1 MRPLKQVSIVV
12 LGRVLISGLVIVVLL
27 ELPGGL
33 LVGRLLRLAMLDF
46 HPAIVLRGLPRLRG
60 RTPVVLGFNHIPC
73 RRLPV
78 LKAVH
83 IHSPERCTLALGCL
97 ALALVAKLLQLLQFC
112 HHLDLGRE
120 GGLEVMASGG
130 LEGDV

>member
-1 MRPLKQVSIVV
+1 
-12 LGRVLISGLVIVVLL
+12 
-27 ELPGGL
+27 
-33 LVGRLLRLAMLDF
+33 
-46 HPAIVLRGLPRLRG
+46 
-60 RTPVVLGFNHIPC
+60 
-73 RRLPV
+73 V

-83 IHSPERCTLALGCL
+83 IHSSEGCTLALGCL